1 MLLLLL
7 LLLLEQQTGGAS
19 PGWPPPGRSC
29 AGPPTHLSQSTRRPR
44 ALLVIGRALWR
55 GGLLV
60 QQAGELCMQVQ
71 IIEPREQR
79 ERQAATAAANRARP
93 RPRTRGTPADL
104 RLRSTDPL
112 AVQRPRCN
120 CLKGTAPRTT
130 QELDR
135 RLRRLGVGCS
145 SQWCAEWGAHTIE
158 AAAQRTLE
166 RGVTESGDVC
176 GAGAKATL
184 MAAWLCA

>member
-1 MLLLLL
+1 MLLLL

-19 PGWPPPGRSC
+19 PGWPPPGRSR
-29 AGPPTHLSQSTRRPR
+29 AGSPTHASQSTRRPR
-44 ALLVIGRALWR
+44 ALLVVGRALWR

-112 AVQRPRCN
+112 AVRIATASRARRREPHRNWIGAYGGWVWAARPNGAQDGEHTRS
-120 CLKGTAPRTT
+120 
-130 QELDR
+130 R
-135 RLRRLGVGCS
+135 RLSEHWEEG
-145 SQWCAEWGAHTIE
+145 
-158 AAAQRTLE
+158 
-166 RGVTESGDVC
+166 
-176 GAGAKATL
+176 
-184 MAAWLCA
+184 